1 MYQCEELSA
10 RLQGF
15 YHFMLIIIFMN
26 DCSKV
31 DMLTFKNN
39 VISIYYLVYC
49 IVWDNTCT
57 CIKCRYI
64 NLGNQR

>member
-39 VISIYYLVYC
+39 VMSIY
-49 IVWDNTCT
+49 TTKCT
-57 CIKCRYI
+57 V
-64 NLGNQR
+64 

>member
-1 MYQCEELSA
+1 MYQCEELSD

-15 YHFMLIIIFMN
+15 YHFILIIIFMN

-39 VISIYYLVYC
+39 VMSIY
-49 IVWDNTCT
+49 TTKCT
-57 CIKCRYI
+57 V
-64 NLGNQR
+64 